1 MLSRFFVFRFLALGV
16 CLSGVLALLGG
27 CAASSSGASRGSG
40 LETDQE
46 SCRRS
51 CESDYARCGEA
62 ESARRSPLLGGSSDR
77 IGGAAVC
84 QQSLKSCLP
93 RCKGR

>member
-1 MLSRFFVFRFLALGV
+1 MLSSSLRPVRFLALGA
-16 CLSGVLALLGG
+16 CFLGVLVLGG
-27 CAASSSGASRGSG
+27 CAVPSSSSRGSG
-40 LETDQE
+40 PETDQE

-51 CESDYARCGEA
+51 CESDYARCGES

-77 IGGAAVC
+77 IGGAAAC
-84 QQSLKSCLP
+84 QQSLKSCLS